1 MRDFDSLI
9 PGWFKA
15 FIHVG
20 NDLIWSQYL
29 IGLLLTAGLFFSISS
44 KFVQIRWIP
53 EMFRALTEKS
63 ETLDSGEKGISPFQA
78 FAISAGSRVGT
89 GNIAGVATAIVLG
102 GPGAVFWMWIIAIIG
117 AASAFIEATL
127 AQVYKV
133 PDKEGGFRGGPAYYI
148 TKGLNQR
155 WLGVLFAILITITFA
170 FVFNTVQSNTIA
182 ESLNTQYN
190 VSPVITGIILAVIT
204 AIVIFGG
211 VRSIAT
217 LSSFIVPIMAII
229 YIFMV
234 LIILL
239 LNFDQI
245 LPMIS
250 TIIKSAFGI
259 DQAAGGAVGF
269 AVLQGVKRGLF
280 SNEAGM
286 GSAPNA
292 AATAAVSHPVK
303 QGLIQSLGVFF
314 DTILV
319 CTATAIMILLY
330 TGLRFGEG
338 QPQGVAVTQSA
349 LNEHLGSAGGIFLT
363 VAITLF
369 AFSSAIGNYY
379 YGQSNIEFLSTN
391 KMVLFVFRCFVV
403 LLVFVGAVVKT
414 ETVWNTADVFM
425 GLMAIVNI
433 VAIIGLS
440 NIAFAVMKDYQKQR
454 KAGKRPIF
462 RPEELEIN
470 LFGIECWG
478 NEIHKNKKH
487 D

>member
-9 PGWFKA
+9 PDWFKA
-15 FIHVG
+15 FIQIG

-29 IGLLLTAGLFFSISS
+29 IGLLLTVGLFFSISS
-44 KFVQIRWIP
+44 KFVQIRWLP
-53 EMFRALTEKS
+53 EMFRALTDKS
-63 ETLDSGEKGISPFQA
+63 ETLESGKKGISSFQA

-155 WLGVLFAILITITFA
+155 WLGVLFAILITVTFA

-182 ESLNTQYN
+182 ESLNTQYHI
-190 VSPVITGIILAVIT
+190 SPLVTGIILAVIT

-217 LSSFIVPIMAII
+217 LSSVIVPVMAII
-229 YIFMV
+229 YILIV
-234 LIILL
+234 LVILVM
-239 LNFDQI
+239 NIDQI
-245 LPMIS
+245 FPMIS

-259 DQAAGGAVGF
+259 DQATGGAVGF

-330 TGLRFGEG
+330 SGLKFGEG
-338 QPQGVAVTQSA
+338 EAQGVAVTQSA
-349 LNEHLGSAGGIFLT
+349 LNEHLGSAGG
-363 VAITLF
+363 V
-369 AFSSAIGNYY
+369 
-379 YGQSNIEFLSTN
+379 FLSI
-391 KMVLFVFRCFVV
+391 
-403 LLVFVGAVVKT
+403 AV
-414 ETVWNTADVFM
+414 
-425 GLMAIVNI
+425 
-433 VAIIGLS
+433 
-440 NIAFAVMKDYQKQR
+440 
-454 KAGKRPIF
+454 
-462 RPEELEIN
+462 
-470 LFGIECWG
+470 
-478 NEIHKNKKH
+478 
-487 D
+487 